1 MGFLEDRLRKSLIER
16 PEVKWVIIDLSG
28 VNDIDAVA
36 IDTLEDVIENY
47 HGKQIQFLFAG
58 MKGPVRDL
66 VAKAGWEEKY
76 GEGITYLSLQQALQ
90 HIPFKGGLHGR
101 KTK

>member
-1 MGFLEDRLRKSLIER
+1 
-16 PEVKWVIIDLSG
+16 
-28 VNDIDAVA
+28 VA
-36 IDTLEDVIENY
+36 IDTLEEVIGNY

-76 GEGITYLSLQQALQ
+76 GERIKHPSIQHALQ
-90 HIPFKGGLHGR
+90 SMGLR
-101 KTK
+101 R